1 MSRYLDPKADLTFK
15 KIFGEHPHI
24 LISFLN
30 AILPLADDQ
39 QIQSIEY
46 LPSEQVP
53 LIPTL
58 KNTIVDV
65 KCYDKEGRIFI
76 VEIQMLW
83 SDFFKQRM
91 LFNAG
96 KAYVKQLNR
105 GEDYEL
111 LKPVYG
117 LALVNQNF
125 DEDKENWYHHY
136 GMVNLQRPNEE
147 AHQIK
152 DLQLIFVEIQKIKP
166 VTHAEKKLA
175 VLWLR
180 FLAEINDKTTIVPP
194 ELLAVREI
202 HEAVDLAEESA
213 YTLAELDTYDTY
225 WDRVSTERSFFRE
238 TLDKGRIEGETIGLK
253 KGEKIGLKKGELLGK
268 QKIAQAMLT
277 AGLPLTEVMQISGL
291 TEEQINASLS

>member
-1 MSRYLDPKADLTFK
+1 MSRYLDPKADLIFK

-30 AILPLADDQ
+30 AILPLANDQ

-53 LIPTL
+53 AIPTL
-58 KNTIVDV
+58 RNSIVDV
-65 KCYDKEGRIFI
+65 KCYDKEGRVFI
-76 VEIQMLW
+76 VEMQMLW

-125 DEDKENWYHHY
+125 DDSENWYHHY
-136 GMVNLQRPNEE
+136 GVVNLQRPHEE
-147 AHQIK
+147 AQQIK
-152 DLQLIFVEIQKIKP
+152 DLQLVFVEIKKIKP
-166 VTHAEKKLA
+166 VTHAQKKLA

-194 ELLAVREI
+194 ELLEVREI
-202 HEAVDLAEESA
+202 QDAVDLAQESA
-213 YTLAELDTYDTY
+213 YTPAELDAYDAY
-225 WDRVSTERSFFRE
+225 WDRVSTERSLFRGLYQE
-238 TLDKGRIEGETIGLK
+238 GLAKGETEGII
-253 KGEKIGLKKGELLGK
+253 KGTIKGIIKGKIQGK
-268 QKIAQAMLT
+268 IETAQAMLA
-277 AGLPLTEVMQISGL
+277 AGLSLADTMKITGL
-291 TEEQINASLS
+291 TEEQIHTPLS